1 MSIYDICQVVL
12 FNSITLRQN
21 FDFRVKISVFF
32 QLSPIREFEFLR
44 SKKSFISKKKLKLK
58 LVGHKIKFCR
68 SVINGKSSTSFPI
81 SKQKRKWSNLVDCMS
96 LLIFWQLFIFKWIY
110 KLDYQIVII
119 NKTKEQSRK
128 CYLALCKLV
137 ATRLLLL
144 LSEKKKNSQ
153 GFQLWPFAAISRR
166 KSYEWTS
173 WKWLAKE
180 KPRNCLKNGFQWHP

>member
-1 MSIYDICQVVL
+1 M
-12 FNSITLRQN
+12 
-21 FDFRVKISVFF
+21 
-32 QLSPIREFEFLR
+32 
-44 SKKSFISKKKLKLK
+44 KLK
-58 LVGHKIKFCR
+58 LVGHKIKFCL
-68 SVINGKSSTSFPI
+68 SVINRKWSTSFPI

>member
-12 FNSITLRQN
+12 FNSNTLRQN
-21 FDFRVKISVFF
+21 FDFRVKISVFS

-44 SKKSFISKKKLKLK
+44 SKNSFISKKKKMKLK

-153 GFQLWPFAAISRR
+153 GFQLWPFAAISRD
-166 KSYEWTS
+166 EN
-173 WKWLAKE
+173 LMNE
-180 KPRNCLKNGFQWHP
+180 HPEND

>member
-1 MSIYDICQVVL
+1 MSIFDVCQVVL

-21 FDFRVKISVFF
+21 FDFRVKISVFS

-44 SKKSFISKKKLKLK
+44 SKNSFILKKIQLK
-58 LVGHKIKFCR
+58 LVVHKIKFCR

-144 LSEKKKNSQ
+144 LSEKKNSQ

>member
-1 MSIYDICQVVL
+1 MVYNQRKIYEHLRYLPSCPFQFNHTAAKLRFSCQNL
-12 FNSITLRQN
+12 SFFPIIPNSWIWIFALKKFFYFN
-21 FDFRVKISVFF
+21 
-32 QLSPIREFEFLR
+32 
-44 SKKSFISKKKLKLK
+44 KKMQLK

-144 LSEKKKNSQ
+144 LSEKKRILKVFNF
-153 GFQLWPFAAISRR
+153 GHLPPFRETKILWMNILKMIS
-166 KSYEWTS
+166 
-173 WKWLAKE
+173 
-180 KPRNCLKNGFQWHP
+180 

>member
-153 GFQLWPFAAISRR
+153 GFQLWPFAAISRD
-166 KSYEWTS
+166 EN
-173 WKWLAKE
+173 LMNE
-180 KPRNCLKNGFQWHP
+180 HPEND